1 MPWAE
6 LLLAFLSP
14 LCFESEQARAQAVL
28 PFRSGGYAI
37 CLNKGAGGGNQVAYA
52 LKTIM
57 ALIHMSA
64 ITKSNLNIKL
74 KLLKHFL

>member
-1 MPWAE
+1 MGDVSGAGY
-6 LLLAFLSP
+6 SP
-14 LCFESEQARAQAVL
+14 SLGEGLGVGNS
-28 PFRSGGYAI
+28 SGGYAI
-37 CLNKGAGGGNQVAYA
+37 RLNKGAGGGNQVAYA
-52 LKTIM
+52 MKTIM

>member
-1 MPWAE
+1 MGDVSGAGY
-6 LLLAFLSP
+6 SP
-14 LCFESEQARAQAVL
+14 L
-28 PFRSGGYAI
+28 PWGGDGGYQLRRI
-37 CLNKGAGGGNQVAYA
+37 YYPPEQRNWGGGNQVAYA

>member
-28 PFRSGGYAI
+28 PFCSGGYAI
-37 CLNKGAGGGNQVAYA
+37 RLNKGTGGGNQVAYA

>member
-1 MPWAE
+1 MILPPAGRNLDTSVPRALPWAE

-37 CLNKGAGGGNQVAYA
+37 RL
-52 LKTIM
+52 
-57 ALIHMSA
+57 H
-64 ITKSNLNIKL
+64 
-74 KLLKHFL
+74 

>member
-1 MPWAE
+1 MSKNGE
-6 LLLAFLSP
+6 G
-14 LCFESEQARAQAVL
+14 
-28 PFRSGGYAI
+28 GGYQLRRI
-37 CLNKGAGGGNQVAYA
+37 LNKGAGGGNHVAYA